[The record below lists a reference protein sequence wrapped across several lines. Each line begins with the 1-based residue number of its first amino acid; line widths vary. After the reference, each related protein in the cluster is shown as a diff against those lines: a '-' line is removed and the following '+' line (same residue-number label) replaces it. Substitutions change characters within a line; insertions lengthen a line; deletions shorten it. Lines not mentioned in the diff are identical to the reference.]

1 MAQTHVH
8 VNIRYS
14 LVCGNVTEDILLMF
28 ALNTPLNYKL
38 YLLMDIKG
46 GVSYSRV
53 KIMFI

>member
-8 VNIRYS
+8 VNRRYS